1 MRPRSRPRPERVRPR
16 LRPRLRPRP
25 NDLALTSLEL
35 SAESFGRK
43 RAAEGACHIDI
54 DLVGAFSRVDHFLH
68 DVTETVDSLV
78 QLYNAQRREQSSSSS
93 L

>member
-16 LRPRLRPRP
+16 PRP

-35 SAESFGRK
+35 CAESFGRK
-43 RAAEGACHIDI
+43 RATEGACHIDI
-54 DLVGAFSRVDHFLH
+54 DLVGAFGRVDHFLH
-68 DVTETVDSLV
+68 DVTEAVDSLV

-93 L
+93 SSL